1 MSDEG
6 REDGKLRLECAC
18 FFCVCVCVCICIDD
32 VGLDGLDFIWHVL
45 FDAAAGGGA
54 TAGVDIWMW
63 DDFDDT

>member
-1 MSDEG
+1 MCVF
-6 REDGKLRLECAC
+6 LL
-18 FFCVCVCVCICIDD
+18 CVCVCACICIDD